1 MRLSQENPLIERPP
15 KQDRGAIALFAPGL
29 AAYLLVANA
38 IASGSNLNPVTID
51 SAGYTNEPLDPGGSF
66 D

>member
-38 IASGSNLNPVTID
+38 IASDSDFNRLTID
-51 SAGYTNEPLDPGGSF
+51 SAEYRNKPLDPVG
-66 D
+66 